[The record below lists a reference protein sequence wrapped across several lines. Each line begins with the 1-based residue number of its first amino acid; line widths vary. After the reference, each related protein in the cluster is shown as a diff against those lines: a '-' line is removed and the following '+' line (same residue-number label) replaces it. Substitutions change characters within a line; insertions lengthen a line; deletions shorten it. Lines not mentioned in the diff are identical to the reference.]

1 MLDLARDIIGSQP
14 ILTAFLAIG
23 VGYLVGQINI
33 FGFSLGVGAVLF
45 VGLAIGAFAPKA
57 QIIGPIGL
65 TGLIMFLYGIGIL
78 YGRQFF
84 EGMVGAGQKYNLL
97 ALVGCLAGLAVAL
110 LLGHIFGIKIGHTL
124 GLYAG
129 SMTSTATLQAAL
141 DVMKNKDPSIG
152 YSIAYPFGVIGPIL
166 CIYFMTRIVKP
177 KFPAKTQRFHM
188 GEISVGERFAG
199 RRLGDLMAKAPAG
212 LQVTMVRKG
221 GHNIVPTDDTIL
233 ENGDAVLVVA
243 EDNEAIATA
252 AAKLGKLSPG
262 RLASDRADLDY
273 IRVFVGK
280 ASAVGIPLAQL
291 PMPAGYPTHLL
302 HVRRY
307 DADLVPAPDLMLE
320 FGDRVGVLAPPDR
333 KEEIRRHFG
342 DTVKAT
348 AEFSYVSLGLGMVM
362 GVLLGLIPIPIPG
375 VGIVTLGIGGGPLI
389 VALILGKL
397 RRTGPMLW
405 TMPLPA
411 NIVLRNFGL
420 AMFLATVGV
429 NAGQPFVRT
438 VAESGFTMLFIGVA
452 VLLTTVFIVLLV
464 GHYLMKIPYDDL
476 VGVASGATGNP
487 AILVY
492 STKMAP
498 TERPDIGYAMIFPSM
513 TLVKVIAA
521 QIVGLLTVGKRRLDC
536 AACDFPAARA
546 AAVVKSL
553 PTGTEEMQ
561 DGRPRHPRRSRPSSI
576 RMPTAPPR
584 SRKPSRKSGSRRRDC
599 PFSRR
604 SCLRSWRAAASGSG
618 RSTIPSSPA
627 TRS

>member
-1 MLDLARDIIGSQP
+1 MIDLARNIIETQP

-23 VGYLVGQINI
+23 LGYLVGQISI
-33 FGFSLGVGAVLF
+33 GGFSLGVGAVLF
-45 VGLAIGAFAPKA
+45 VGLALGAFAPKA
-57 QIIGPIGL
+57 QITGPIGL

-84 EGMVGAGQKYNLL
+84 EGMRGVGRMYNLL
-97 ALVGCLAGLAVAL
+97 ALVACVAGLLVAL
-110 LLGHIFGIKIGHTL
+110 GLGQLYGIKLGHTL
-124 GLYAG
+124 GIYAG

-141 DVMKNKDPSIG
+141 ETMKNKDPSIG

-166 CIYFMTRIVKP
+166 CIYFMTRMVNP
-177 KFPAKTQRFHM
+177 KFPPKVQRFHM
-188 GEISVGERFAG
+188 GEIAIGEQFSG
-199 RRLGDLMAKAPAG
+199 QTLEG
-212 LQVTMVRKG
+212 LTKELPSGVQVTMVRQG
-221 GHNIVPTDDTIL
+221 GQNIVPTADIKLST
-233 ENGDAVLVVA
+233 GDALLIIGER
-243 EDNEAIATA
+243 EDAIGEA
-252 AAKLGKLSPG
+252 AARLGRLEPG
-262 RLASDRADLDY
+262 RIVKDRAHLDY

-280 ASAVGIPLAQL
+280 ANVVGVPLARL
-291 PMPAGYPTHLL
+291 PLPTGFPVHLL

-307 DADLVPAPDLMLE
+307 DADLVPTPDLMLE
-320 FGDRVGVLAPPDR
+320 FGDRVGVLMPPDR
-333 KEEIRRHFG
+333 KEEIRKYFG
-342 DTVKAT
+342 DTVKAA
-348 AEFSYVSLGLGMVM
+348 AEFSYVALGIGMVL

-438 VAESGFTMLFIGVA
+438 VSESGLTMLFIGAA
-452 VLLTTVFIVLLV
+452 VLFTTVLIVLLV
-464 GHYLMKIPYDDL
+464 GHFLMKIPYDDL

-513 TLVKVIAA
+513 TIVKVICV
-521 QIVGLLTVGKRRLDC
+521 QIVGLLAG
-536 AACDFPAARA
+536 AGA
-546 AAVVKSL
+546 AA
-553 PTGTEEMQ
+553 G
-561 DGRPRHPRRSRPSSI
+561 G
-576 RMPTAPPR
+576 
-584 SRKPSRKSGSRRRDC
+584 
-599 PFSRR
+599 
-604 SCLRSWRAAASGSG
+604 
-618 RSTIPSSPA
+618 
-627 TRS
+627 

>member
-1 MLDLARDIIGSQP
+1 MLDIARDIIGSQP

-23 VGYLVGQINI
+23 LGYLVGQISI
-33 FGFSLGVGAVLF
+33 GGFSLGVGAVLF

-84 EGMVGAGQKYNLL
+84 EGMVGVGQKYNLL
-97 ALVGCLAGLAVAL
+97 ALVACMAGLFVAL
-110 LLGHIFGIKIGHTL
+110 GLGHIFGIKLGHTL

-129 SMTSTATLQAAL
+129 SMTSTASLQAAL

-166 CIYFMTRIVKP
+166 CIYFMTRMVQP
-177 KFPAKTQRFHM
+177 KFPAKAQRFHM
-188 GEISVGERFAG
+188 GEISISSAFAG
-199 RRLGDLMAKAPAG
+199 RTLDQLTAG
-212 LQVTMVRKG
+212 ALSGVQVTMVRKG
-221 GHNIVPTDDTIL
+221 GRNVVPTPDTML
-233 ENGDAVLVVA
+233 STGDAVLVVA
-243 EDNEAIATA
+243 EREEAIAKA
-252 AAKLGKLSPG
+252 AAELGKLEPG
-262 RLASDRADLDY
+262 KLASDRADLDY

-280 ASAVGIPLAQL
+280 ASVVGVPLANL

-320 FGDRVGVLAPPDR
+320 FGDRVGVLTPPER

-342 DTVKAT
+342 DTVKAA
-348 AEFSYVSLGLGMVM
+348 AEFSYVSLGIGMVA

-375 VGIVTLGIGGGPLI
+375 VGTVTLGIGGGPLI

-438 VAESGFTMLFIGVA
+438 VAESGLTMLFIGVA
-452 VLLTTVFIVLLV
+452 ILLTTVFIVLLV
-464 GHYLMKIPYDDL
+464 GHYVLKIPYDDL

-521 QIVGLLTVGKRRLDC
+521 QIVGLLAIGG
-536 AACDFPAARA
+536 A
-546 AAVVKSL
+546 
-553 PTGTEEMQ
+553 G
-561 DGRPRHPRRSRPSSI
+561 G
-576 RMPTAPPR
+576 
-584 SRKPSRKSGSRRRDC
+584 
-599 PFSRR
+599 
-604 SCLRSWRAAASGSG
+604 
-618 RSTIPSSPA
+618 
-627 TRS
+627 